1 MPKPRYKTT
10 NWKQYN
16 KALINRGS
24 LTFWIDEEAIR
35 QWKQSKQDKRGRPR
49 QFSDLAITTALMV
62 KRVFSMPLR
71 ALQGFI
77 DSVFSLANVPI
88 VCPHYSCISRRAKQ
102 VEVSFKAKT
111 RGVIQH
117 LAIDATGLKVY
128 GEGEWK
134 VKKHGTDGKHRVW
147 RKLHLAVDT
156 STHEIVAAELSLSNV
171 TDAEVL
177 PNLLKQTRR
186 RIIEISGD
194 GAYDTRDCHDA
205 IRFKRAVPLIPPREG
220 AAFWENGHPRNLAV
234 GCQKLYGSNN
244 KWKKRYGYHKRS
256 LSETVMYRV
265 KQLLGGRLSR
275 RNYNAQV
282 GETYAMIK
290 ALNKLTGLGMP
301 ETQCIVKELLN
312 CRQFG
317 SLIELRNKAL

>member
-1 MPKPRYKTT
+1 MNYPSLMPKPRYKTT

-35 QWKQSKQDKRGRPR
+35 QWKQSKQNKRGRPR

-88 VCPHYSCISRRAKQ
+88 LCPHYSCISRRAKQ
-102 VEVSFKAKT
+102 VEVSFKPKT
-111 RGVIQH
+111 RGAIQH

-134 VKKHGTDGKHRVW
+134 VKKHGTDGKRRVW
-147 RKLHLAVDT
+147 RKLHLAVDI
-156 STHEIVAAELSLSNV
+156 STHEIVAAELSLSTV

-194 GAYDTRDCHDA
+194 GAYDTRDCHEA
-205 IRFKRAVPLIPPREG
+205 IRFKRAIPLIPPREG

-256 LSETVMYRV
+256 LSETTMYRV
-265 KQLLGGRLSR
+265 KQLLGGRLNL

-290 ALNKLTGLGMP
+290 ALNKLTELGMP
-301 ETQCIVKELLN
+301 ETQCIV
-312 CRQFG
+312 
-317 SLIELRNKAL
+317 

>member
-35 QWKQSKQDKRGRPR
+35 PWKQSKQDKRGRPR

-88 VCPHYSCISRRAKQ
+88 LCPHYSCISRRAKQ
-102 VEVSFKAKT
+102 VEVSFKPKT
-111 RGVIQH
+111 RGAIQH

-134 VKKHGTDGKHRVW
+134 VKKHGTDGKRRAW
-147 RKLHLAVDT
+147 RKLHIAVDT

-171 TDAEVL
+171 TDADVL
-177 PNLLKQTRR
+177 PNLVKQTRR
-186 RIIEISGD
+186 RI
-194 GAYDTRDCHDA
+194 GAYDISDCNDS
-205 IRFKRAVPLIPPREG
+205 IQLKRAVPIIPQREG
-220 AAFWENGHPRNLAV
+220 LTSGRMTTI
-234 GCQKLYGSNN
+234 
-244 KWKKRYGYHKRS
+244 
-256 LSETVMYRV
+256 ETE
-265 KQLLGGRLSR
+265 Q
-275 RNYNAQV
+275 
-282 GETYAMIK
+282 
-290 ALNKLTGLGMP
+290 
-301 ETQCIVKELLN
+301 
-312 CRQFG
+312 
-317 SLIELRNKAL
+317 

>member
-1 MPKPRYKTT
+1 
-10 NWKQYN
+10 
-16 KALINRGS
+16 
-24 LTFWIDEEAIR
+24 
-35 QWKQSKQDKRGRPR
+35 
-49 QFSDLAITTALMV
+49 

-102 VEVSFKAKT
+102 VEVSFKPKT
-111 RGVIQH
+111 RGAIQH

-134 VKKHGTDGKHRVW
+134 VKKHGTDGKRRVW

-194 GAYDTRDCHDA
+194 GAYDTRDCYDA

-220 AAFWENGHPRNLAV
+220 AALWENGHPRNLAV

-244 KWKKRYGYHKRS
+244 KWKKRYGYHQRS
-256 LSETVMYRV
+256 LSETAMYRV
-265 KQLLGGRLSR
+265 KQLLGGRLSL

-301 ETQCIVKELLN
+301 ETQCIV
-312 CRQFG
+312 
-317 SLIELRNKAL
+317 

>member
-35 QWKQSKQDKRGRPR
+35 QWKQSKQNKRGRPR

-62 KRVFSMPLR
+62 KRVFSMPLS

-102 VEVSFKAKT
+102 VEVSFKPKT
-111 RGVIQH
+111 RGAIQH

-134 VKKHGTDGKHRVW
+134 VKKHGTDGKRRVW

-194 GAYDTRDCHDA
+194 GAYDTRDCHEA
-205 IRFKRAVPLIPPREG
+205 IRFKRAIPLIPPREG

-256 LSETVMYRV
+256 LSETTMYRV
-265 KQLLGGRLSR
+265 KQLLGGRLNL

-290 ALNKLTGLGMP
+290 ALNKLTELGMP
-301 ETQCIVKELLN
+301 ETQCIV
-312 CRQFG
+312 
-317 SLIELRNKAL
+317 

>member
-1 MPKPRYKTT
+1 MPKPRHKTT

-24 LTFWIDEEAIR
+24 LTFWIGDEAISE
-35 QWKQSKQDKRGRPR
+35 WKQSKQNKRGRPR
-49 QFSDLAITTALMV
+49 RFSDLAITTALMV

-77 DSVFSLANVPI
+77 DSLFKLANIPLT
-88 VCPHYSCISRRAKQ
+88 CPHYSCISRRAKQ
-102 VEVSFKAKT
+102 VGVSFKTKT
-111 RGVIQH
+111 KGAAVH
-117 LAIDATGLKVY
+117 ATGLKVY

-134 VKKHGTDGKHRVW
+134 VKNHGTEGKRRVW

-156 STHEIVAAELSLSNV
+156 SIYEIVAAELSLSNV

-186 RIIEISGD
+186 KIIEISGD

-205 IRFKRAVPLIPPREG
+205 MRIKRVVPLIPPRER
-220 AAFWENGHPRNLAV
+220 AAFWENGHPRNLEV
-234 GCQKLYGSNN
+234 VCQKLYGSNK

-256 LSETVMYRV
+256 LSETAMYRV
-265 KQLLGGRLSR
+265 KQLLGGRLSL

-282 GETYAMIK
+282 GETYAMVK

-301 ETQCIVKELLN
+301 ETQYVV
-312 CRQFG
+312 
-317 SLIELRNKAL
+317 

>member
-1 MPKPRYKTT
+1 M
-10 NWKQYN
+10 
-16 KALINRGS
+16 
-24 LTFWIDEEAIR
+24 
-35 QWKQSKQDKRGRPR
+35 
-49 QFSDLAITTALMV
+49 
-62 KRVFSMPLR
+62 
-71 ALQGFI
+71 
-77 DSVFSLANVPI
+77 ANVPI

-102 VEVSFKAKT
+102 VEVSFKQKT
-111 RGVIQH
+111 RGSIQH

-134 VKKHGTDGKHRVW
+134 VKKHGTDGKRRVW

-177 PNLLKQTRR
+177 PKLLKQTRR

-194 GAYDTRDCHDA
+194 GAYDTRDFHDA
-205 IRFKRAVPLIPPREG
+205 IRFMRAFPLIR
-220 AAFWENGHPRNLAV
+220 AAFWENGLPRNLAV
-234 GCQKLYGSNN
+234 GCQKLYRSHN
-244 KWKKRYGYHKRS
+244 KWKNRYGYHKRS
-256 LSETVMYRV
+256 LSETAMYRV
-265 KQLLGGRLSR
+265 KQLFGGRLSL

-301 ETQCIVKELLN
+301 ETQCVV
-312 CRQFG
+312 
-317 SLIELRNKAL
+317 

>member
-1 MPKPRYKTT
+1 KTT

-24 LTFWIDEEAIR
+24 LTFRIDEEAIR
-35 QWKQSKQDKRGRPR
+35 QWKQSKQDKRGRPC

-62 KRVFSMPLR
+62 KQVFSMPLR
-71 ALQGFI
+71 TLQGFI

-102 VEVSFKAKT
+102 VEVSFNPKT
-111 RGVIQH
+111 RGAIQH

-128 GEGEWK
+128 GEGG
-134 VKKHGTDGKHRVW
+134 HGTDGKRRGW

-156 STHEIVAAELSLSNV
+156 SIHEIVAAELSLSNV

-205 IRFKRAVPLIPPREG
+205 IRFKCAVPLIPPREG

-256 LSETVMYRV
+256 LSETAMYRV
-265 KQLLGGRLSR
+265 KQLLGGRLSL

-282 GETYAMIK
+282 
-290 ALNKLTGLGMP
+290 
-301 ETQCIVKELLN
+301 
-312 CRQFG
+312 
-317 SLIELRNKAL
+317 

>member
-1 MPKPRYKTT
+1 
-10 NWKQYN
+10 
-16 KALINRGS
+16 
-24 LTFWIDEEAIR
+24 
-35 QWKQSKQDKRGRPR
+35 
-49 QFSDLAITTALMV
+49 
-62 KRVFSMPLR
+62 MPLR

-77 DSVFSLANVPI
+77 YSVFSLANVPI

-102 VEVSFKAKT
+102 VEVSFKPKS
-111 RGVIQH
+111 RGAIQH

-156 STHEIVAAELSLSNV
+156 STHEIVAAELSLCNV

-194 GAYDTRDCHDA
+194 GAYDTRDCYDA

-256 LSETVMYRV
+256 LSETAMHRV
-265 KQLLGGRLSR
+265 KQLLGGRLSL

-290 ALNKLTGLGMP
+290 ALNKLTGLGIP
-301 ETQCIVKELLN
+301 ETMVIT
-312 CRQFG
+312 
-317 SLIELRNKAL
+317 

>member
-16 KALINRGS
+16 KVLINRGS

-71 ALQGFI
+71 VLQGLI

-88 VCPHYSCISRRAKQ
+88 VCPHSSCISRRAKQ
-102 VEVSFKAKT
+102 VEVSFKPKT
-111 RGVIQH
+111 RGAIQH

-134 VKKHGTDGKHRVW
+134 IKKHATDGKRRVW
-147 RKLHLAVDT
+147 RKLHLAIDT

-177 PNLLKQTRR
+177 P
-186 RIIEISGD
+186 IEISGD

-220 AAFWENGHPRNLAV
+220 AAFWENGPPRNLAV

-244 KWKKRYGYHKRS
+244 TWKKRYGYHKRS
-256 LSETVMYRV
+256 L
-265 KQLLGGRLSR
+265 
-275 RNYNAQV
+275 
-282 GETYAMIK
+282 
-290 ALNKLTGLGMP
+290 
-301 ETQCIVKELLN
+301 
-312 CRQFG
+312 
-317 SLIELRNKAL
+317 

>member
-102 VEVSFKAKT
+102 VEVSFNPKT
-111 RGVIQH
+111 RGAIQH

-134 VKKHGTDGKHRVW
+134 VKKHGTDGKRRVW
-147 RKLHLAVDT
+147 RKLHLAIDT

-234 GCQKLYGSNN
+234 GCQRLYGSNN

-256 LSETVMYRV
+256 LSETVMFRV
-265 KQLLGGRLSR
+265 KQLLGGRLSL

-301 ETQCIVKELLN
+301 ETQCVV
-312 CRQFG
+312 
-317 SLIELRNKAL
+317 

>member
-24 LTFWIDEEAIR
+24 LTFCIDEETIR

-102 VEVSFKAKT
+102 VEVSFKPKT
-111 RGVIQH
+111 RGAIQH

-156 STHEIVAAELSLSNV
+156 STHEVVAAELSLSNV

-244 KWKKRYGYHKRS
+244 KWKKLYGSNNKWKKRYGYHKRS
-256 LSETVMYRV
+256 LSETAMYRV
-265 KQLLGGRLSR
+265 KQLLGGRLSL

-301 ETQCIVKELLN
+301 ETQCIV
-312 CRQFG
+312 
-317 SLIELRNKAL
+317 